1 MEQQLS
7 LSLSLRDEATFDNF
21 LAPDGSSRA
30 QLVRLLSGELDPEL
44 SPFFLWG
51 GAGSGRRHLMQAAC
65 HHFLSS
71 GDSAQYLP
79 LEELLGFDPDS
90 LLAHLERLP
99 LVCVEGVE
107 HLAGQAQWQRAL
119 FNLCNAMKA
128 ENHALVISADRPPRA
143 LELEL
148 ADLQSRLGSGLVFH
162 LEPYADDDKRAIVR
176 FRAERLGIEM
186 GDDVA
191 AFILSRGGRDLP
203 GLMNC
208 LGQLDRASLEA
219 KRRVTIPFVK
229 QIFGW

>member
-21 LAPDGSSRA
+21 LAPDDSSRA

-44 SPFFLWG
+44 SPLFLWG

-65 HHFLSS
+65 HHFLSHK
-71 GDSAQYLP
+71 GGAQYLP

-90 LLAHLERLP
+90 LLAHLECQP
-99 LVCVEGVE
+99 LVCIEGVE
-107 HLAGQAQWQRAL
+107 YLAGQPQWQRAL

-128 ENHALVISADRPPRA
+128 EQHALVISADRPPRA

-148 ADLQSRLGSGLVFH
+148 ADLQSRLGAGLVFH
-162 LEPYADDDKRAIVR
+162 LEPYSDDDKRAIVR
-176 FRAERLGIEM
+176 FRAERLGIDM

-191 AFILSRGGRDLP
+191 GFILARGGRDLQS
-203 GLMNC
+203 LMDC
-208 LGQLDRASLEA
+208 LGQLDRASLAA
-219 KRRVTIPFVK
+219 KRRITIPFIK
-229 QIFGW
+229 QIFDW